1 MQYEL
6 PTIVTCGV
14 YDSKI
19 KHQGKSVSSPRVVE
33 HYELDFYDADSG
45 ISAING
51 TEYHKKY
58 GSILFAKPGDTR
70 YSHLPLTCK
79 FIRFKTN
86 SPVLIS
92 RLDNIQNF
100 SYAGDPKKTNAMFDE
115 VFRYF
120 YSGDVFDS
128 FIAGA
133 KLLLLI
139 NLISTGSSNRSNVM
153 SRCSQYVKEHYT
165 DDITI
170 KDIAS
175 SCSVSLSYLHKL
187 FKTELN
193 VTPGEYLL
201 NYRIAAAKNLLI
213 NTNLPLNEVAVN
225 CGFNSQSY
233 FSDCFKRNCGISP
246 NTFRKNSSYLL

>member
-6 PTIVTCGV
+6 PTIVTCGI
-14 YDSKI
+14 YDSNK
-19 KHQGKSVSSPRVVE
+19 KHTGKSITLPRVVE

-79 FIRFKTN
+79 FIRFKTT

-92 RLDNIQNF
+92 KLDNIQGF
-100 SYAGDPKKTNAMFDE
+100 SYAGDPKKTNAMFE
-115 VFRYF
+115 EIFRYF
-120 YSGDVFDS
+120 CLGNTFDL

-139 NLISTGSSNRSNVM
+139 NLISKESSSRSNVM
-153 SRCSQYVKEHYT
+153 SKCSQFVKEHYAE
-165 DDITI
+165 DITI
-170 KDIAS
+170 KDIS
-175 SCSVSLSYLHKL
+175 VSCNVSLSYLHKL
-187 FKTELN
+187 FKAELGL
-193 VTPGEYLL
+193 TPGEYLL
-201 NYRIAAAKNLLI
+201 NYRLSAAKKLLI
-213 NTNLPLNEVAVN
+213 NSTLPLSEIALS

-233 FSDCFKRNCGISP
+233 FSDCFKRKCGVSP
-246 NTFRKNSSYLL
+246 NSFRKNTSYLL